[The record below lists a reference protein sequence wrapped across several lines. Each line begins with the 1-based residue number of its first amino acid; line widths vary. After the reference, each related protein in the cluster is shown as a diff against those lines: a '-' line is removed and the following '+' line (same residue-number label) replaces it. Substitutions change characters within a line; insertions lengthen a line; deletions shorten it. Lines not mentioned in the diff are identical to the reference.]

1 MTWAPDYCTLAALKT
16 YMRITD
22 SVDDALLSE
31 AITQAS
37 RLIDKAANRQ
47 FGNTGTPVEAR
58 YYTAR
63 YDNRRNRW
71 VVIVD
76 DFQTVDGL
84 LVAFDATDDA
94 SYGELID
101 EYRLH
106 PVNSAQRGRPWYRIE
121 VHPDSSVIPTGANE
135 AIEVRATWGWSAVPA
150 AIVGACK
157 LQASRLVNRRD
168 SPYGTTGSPET
179 GSELRLLAKVDP
191 DVAITVGAYWRPWG
205 AA

>member
-1 MTWAPDYCTLAALKT
+1 
-16 YMRITD
+16 MRVTAT
-22 SVDDALLSE
+22 VDDALLSE
-31 AITQAS
+31 AITQSS

-47 FGNTGTPVEAR
+47 FGNTAIEAR

-63 YDNRRNRW
+63 WDNRRNRW
-71 VVIVD
+71 VIIVD
-76 DFQTVDGL
+76 DFQTVTGL
-84 LVAFDATDDA
+84 LVAFDSTDDA
-94 SYGELID
+94 SYGDLID

-121 VHPDSSVIPTGANE
+121 VHPDSTVQPTA
-135 AIEVRATWGWSAVPA
+135 AADAVEVRVPWGWTDIPA
-150 AIVGACK
+150 PIVGACK

-179 GSELRLLAKVDP
+179 GSELRLLAKIDP
-191 DVAITVGAYWRPWG
+191 DVAITVGAFWRPWG